1 MYTIKHAA
9 ELTGVPEATLRAWER
24 RYGVVVPHRS
34 EGGYRLYDEGAL
46 ISLRAMRD
54 LVADGWGARQ
64 AAERVRSARPA
75 GARADGRPR
84 AVALDAAPAPG
95 GPGFAPDDRMDL
107 EPSAARRAVD
117 PDAAD
122 LLTAARDLDPERL
135 AAILDDRFSRG
146 SFETVVDEWLMPTL
160 NAVGDDWAAGGLSTA
175 AEHLVAHAVL
185 RRLAAAFE
193 AASRSTD
200 GPLALVG
207 LPPGCRHELGA
218 LTFAT
223 AARRAGLSVTYLG
236 ADLPV
241 ESWLDAVGRGRPDA
255 IVLPVP
261 LRRDVA
267 GVAAV
272 VAAVHDA
279 YPDVRIVVG
288 GRFQDLAPSP
298 AEAVGHRIGEA
309 SARLARELSAGV

>member
-1 MYTIKHAA
+1 MHTVRWVAQQLGLA
-9 ELTGVPEATLRAWER
+9 PGTLRAWEQ
-24 RYGVVVPHRS
+24 RYGIVHPTRS

-46 ISLRAMRD
+46 TSLRAMRD
-54 LVADGWGARQ
+54 LVADGWGPRQ
-64 AAERVRSARPA
+64 AAERVRSTSAGGEQAGSRPGAAALDGAPEPGGSGFPA
-75 GARADGRPR
+75 GGRVDG
-84 AVALDAAPAPG
+84 
-95 GPGFAPDDRMDL
+95 
-107 EPSAARRAVD
+107 EPSPGRREVD

-122 LLTAARDLDPERL
+122 LLAAARDLDTERI

-146 SFETVVDEWLMPTL
+146 SFETVVDEWLMPAL
-160 NAVGDDWAAGGLSTA
+160 NAVGDAWATGGLSTA

-241 ESWLDAVGRGRPDA
+241 ESWLDAVEHGRPDA

-261 LRRDVA
+261 RRADLA
-267 GVAAV
+267 GVGAV

-288 GRFQDLAPSP
+288 GRFQELAPSP

-309 SARLARELSAGV
+309 SARLARDLHVGA

>member
-1 MYTIKHAA
+1 MYTISRAA
-9 ELTGVPEATLRAWER
+9 ELTGVPVATLRAWER
-24 RYGVVVPHRS
+24 RYGIVEPPRTD
-34 EGGYRLYDEGAL
+34 GGYRLYDQGAL
-46 ISLRAMRD
+46 GRIASMRD
-54 LVADGWGARQ
+54 LVAAGWSPRQ
-64 AAERVRSARPA
+64 AADHVLGAGASASGGAPA
-75 GARADGRPR
+75 GSATTPEPSDAVPSAVPNAVPNAVLSGGPRADT
-84 AVALDAAPAPG
+84 
-95 GPGFAPDDRMDL
+95 
-107 EPSAARRAVD
+107 
-117 PDAAD
+117 D
-122 LLTAARDLDPERL
+122 LLVAARDLDAERL

-146 SFETVVDEWLMPTL
+146 SFETVVDEWLMPAL
-160 NAVGDDWAAGGLSTA
+160 NAVGDAWATGGLSTA

-200 GPLALVG
+200 GPLTLVG

-241 ESWLDAVGRGRPDA
+241 ESWLDAIEHARPDS

-261 LRRDVA
+261 RRADLA
-267 GVAAV
+267 GVTAV
-272 VAAVHDA
+272 VEAVHEA
-279 YPDVRIVVG
+279 YPEVRIVVG

-298 AEAVGHRIGEA
+298 AQALGHRIGEA
-309 SARLARELSAGV
+309 SVRLARELRADA